1 MSTIKICT
9 SSSELHESQHKKSNL
24 LFINSFP
31 SCCVHQKISYVKQ
44 FRVCRLSS
52 TDSIDTTIDMNDEI
66 IRKKERRNLWMR
78 YRGVKKLDE
87 KHVLRDEKKKPSF
100 VYKYNNG
107 VIDDALESSVDNVSM
122 DSTVGH
128 CNSIL
133 KQLECCNDDKALSF
147 FEWMRINGKLKD
159 NVVAYN
165 VALKVLGRKEDWMAA
180 EGLLQQVISDSGSPL
195 SFQVFNTLIYAC
207 FRKGYGDL
215 ATKWFRLMLENG
227 VQPNVATF
235 GMLMSLYQ
243 KSANV
248 ADAEFA
254 FEKMR
259 GFKLQ
264 CQSAY
269 SAMITIYTRLGL
281 YDKSEEII
289 GFIKEDRVVPNLENW
304 LVQLN
309 AYSQQGK
316 LVEAEGVLKEMR
328 EAGTS
333 PNIVAYNTL
342 ITGYGRVS
350 NMDAAQLLFHNLA
363 NVGLEA
369 DETSYRSMV
378 EGWGRANNYK
388 ETKWYYEKLKEAGFK
403 PNSSNFFTIINLQVR
418 NKDDEGVIATLND
431 MRRMGCQYSSIISSV
446 VQAYEKVRRVNKVPL
461 VLRGSFYSHVLVD
474 PTSCSILVMA
484 YVKHQLVDDVLQ
496 ILKEKK
502 WKDNIFE
509 DNLYHLL
516 ICSCKESD
524 HREDAVRI
532 FTQMPTFEGDP
543 NLHIACT
550 MIDIYGFMGRFNEA
564 KDLYL
569 KLKSSGIAL
578 DMVTY
583 SVVVRMYVK
592 SGSLKE
598 ASLVLYDME
607 KQKEIVPD
615 VFLFRDMLRIYQQ
628 CRMQQKLEEIYYQIL
643 KSGIAWDQE
652 MYNCVINCCSRALPV
667 DELSRVFDEMLQ
679 RGYAPNTITVNVML
693 DMYGKARLFKKAKKV
708 FWMARKRGL
717 TDVIS
722 YNTIIAAYG
731 RNKDL
736 KNMKTTVKKM
746 EFHGFSVSL
755 EAYNCMLDA
764 YGKEGEMEK
773 FRDVLRRLKESSV
786 VSDHY
791 TYNIL
796 INIYG
801 EKGWIEEVAE
811 VLEELQKC
819 GLGPD
824 LCGYNTLIKA
834 YGLAGMVEKAVALV
848 KEMRDSG
855 IEPDQITYSNLIAA
869 LQKNDNFLEA
879 VKWSLWMKQ
888 TTMETSRC

>member
-1 MSTIKICT
+1 
-9 SSSELHESQHKKSNL
+9 
-24 LFINSFP
+24 
-31 SCCVHQKISYVKQ
+31 
-44 FRVCRLSS
+44 
-52 TDSIDTTIDMNDEI
+52 
-66 IRKKERRNLWMR
+66 
-78 YRGVKKLDE
+78 
-87 KHVLRDEKKKPSF
+87 
-100 VYKYNNG
+100 
-107 VIDDALESSVDNVSM
+107 M

-128 CNSIL
+128 CNFIL
-133 KQLECCNDDKALSF
+133 KQLECCNDEKALSF

-165 VALKVLGRKEDWMAA
+165 VALKVLGRKEDWVAV
-180 EGLLQQVISDSGSPL
+180 EGLLQQVISDSGNRL

-215 ATKWFRLMLENG
+215 ATKWFLLMLENG
-227 VQPNVATF
+227 VRPNVATF

-269 SAMITIYTRLGL
+269 SAMVTIYTRLGL
-281 YDKSEEII
+281 YDKSEEVI
-289 GFIKEDRVVPNLENW
+289 GFMKEDRVVPNLENW

-316 LVEAEGVLKEMR
+316 ES
-328 EAGTS
+328 GTS

-342 ITGYGRVS
+342 ITGYGKVS
-350 NMDAAQLLFHNLA
+350 DMDAAQLLFHNLA

-369 DETSYRSMV
+369 DETT
-378 EGWGRANNYK
+378 NNYK
-388 ETKWYYEKLKEAGFK
+388 ETKWYYEKLIEA
-403 PNSSNFFTIINLQVR
+403 VR
-418 NKDDEGVIATLND
+418 NKDDEGVMATLND

-446 VQAYEKVRRVNKVPL
+446 VQAYEKRF
-461 VLRGSFYSHVLVD
+461 FYSHVLVD
-474 PTSCSILVMA
+474 QTSCSILVMA
-484 YVKHQLVDDVLQ
+484 YVKHQLVDDALQ

-532 FTQMPTFEGDP
+532 FTQMPTFEGNP

-550 MIDIYGFMGRFNEA
+550 MIDIY
-564 KDLYL
+564 DLYL
-569 KLKSSGIAL
+569 KLKSLGIAL

-708 FWMARKRGL
+708 FWMARKR
-717 TDVIS
+717 
-722 YNTIIAAYG
+722 AAYG

-736 KNMKTTVKKM
+736 KNMKTTVRKM

-755 EAYNCMLDA
+755 RLITVY
-764 YGKEGEMEK
+764 
-773 FRDVLRRLKESSV
+773 VLQRLKESSV

-811 VLEELQKC
+811 VLVELQEC
-819 GLGPD
+819 GLGTRFVW
-824 LCGYNTLIKA
+824 LQYINKSIWNCRN
-834 YGLAGMVEKAVALV
+834 GLKKAVALV